1 MGIKFA
7 NGGFITTIQDM
18 GRTGYQEFG
27 VPAAGVMDTMAFR
40 KANILVGNDENE
52 AALEITLMGPMFTF
66 TSDNIIAVTGGNLGA
81 KLNGKDIPMY
91 QAVLAKKGDTMSF
104 MGIKS
109 GSRAYVAF
117 AGGLDVPV
125 VMGSKSTHLKSNLGG
140 FEGRKLGPG
149 DEIEF
154 TAPKTALPNMS
165 KRTVPA
171 DDYSKASCTLRVILG
186 PQDDCFTEA
195 GIKTFLSSTYTLTNE
210 ADRMGLRFE
219 GEKIEHKNGG
229 DIITDGISFGAV
241 QVPSH
246 GQPIVMM
253 ADHQTTGGY
262 TKIAGIIS
270 ADLPKA
276 AQLKPGCKVNFQQ
289 VSVEEAQDIYVKEL
303 EELKALKEKLD
314 YVPEKGTAKERE
326 AVAMAVASASAS
338 GNPYTAKKK
347 YRVVVDGEEFYR
359 RTGNRG
365 QGTEIESRGTVFPS
379 PLPFP
384 GKAVSNRRKTLIL
397 KEKEVDT
404 SGVV

>member
-246 GQPIVMM
+246 GTPIVMM

-262 TKIAGIIS
+262 TKIACVVS
-270 ADLPKA
+270 VDLPEL
-276 AQLKPGCKVNFQQ
+276 AQCMPGHTVRFKKIGI
-289 VSVEEAQDIYVKEL
+289 EEAQELYCQWRDYLKRLEKEL
-303 EELKALKEKLD
+303 NCPAEPASELQAVGLAAAVNED
-314 YVPEKGTAKERE
+314 RRYWGDHGT
-326 AVAMAVASASAS
+326 
-338 GNPYTAKKK
+338 
-347 YRVVVDGEEFYR
+347 YRVVV
-359 RTGNRG
+359 N
-365 QGTEIESRGTVFPS
+365 GTEFLVELKREIEQFR
-379 PLPFP
+379 
-384 GKAVSNRRKTLIL
+384 
-397 KEKEVDT
+397 
-404 SGVV
+404 

>member
-1 MGIKFA
+1 MGIQFV
-7 NGGFITTIQDM
+7 NGGFITTIQGM

-52 AALEITLMGPMFTF
+52 AALELTLMGPMFTF

-81 KLNGKDIPMY
+81 KLNGKDLPMY

-140 FEGRKLGPG
+140 FKGRKLGPG

-154 TAPKTALPNMS
+154 AAPKTILPNMS

-171 DDYSKASCTLRVILG
+171 DDYSNTSCTLRVILG

-195 GIKTFLSSTYTLTNE
+195 GIRTFLNSTYTLTNE

-303 EELKALKEKLD
+303 EELKTLKEKLD

-326 AVAMAVASASAS
+326 AVAMAVASAAAS
-338 GNPYTAKKK
+338 GNPYVAKKK
-347 YRVVVDGEEFYR
+347 YRVVIDGEEFIVDLE
-359 RTGNRG
+359 
-365 QGTEIESRGTVFPS
+365 TEVKGLR
-379 PLPFP
+379 
-384 GKAVSNRRKTLIL
+384 
-397 KEKEVDT
+397 
-404 SGVV
+404 

>member
-27 VPAAGVMDTMAFR
+27 VPAAGVMDTLSFR

-52 AALEITLMGPMFTF
+52 AALEVTLMGPMFTF
-66 TSDNIIAVTGGNLGA
+66 TSDNIIAVTGGDLGA
-81 KLNGKDIPMY
+81 KINGKDIPMY
-91 QAVLAKKGDTMSF
+91 QAILAKKGDTMSF

-117 AGGLDVPV
+117 AGGLDIPV
-125 VMGSKSTHLKSNLGG
+125 VMGSKSTHMKSNLGG

-154 TAPKTALPNMS
+154 TAPKTTLPNMS
-165 KRTVPA
+165 RRVLPA
-171 DDYSKASCTLRVILG
+171 DDFSKASCELRVILG
-186 PQDDCFTEA
+186 PQDDCFTEK
-195 GIKTFLSSTYTLTNE
+195 GIQTFLSSTYTLTNE

-262 TKIAGIIS
+262 TKIAGVIS
-270 ADLPKA
+270 VDLPKA
-276 AQLKPGCKVNFQQ
+276 AQLKPGCKVTFRA
-289 VSVEEAQDIYVKEL
+289 VTVEEAQDALIKEL
-303 EELKALKEKLD
+303 EELKAMREKLD
-314 YVPEKGTAKERE
+314 FVPEKGRAKERE
-326 AVAMAVASASAS
+326 AVAMAVASAAAS
-338 GNPYTAKKK
+338 GNPYVAKKK
-347 YRVVVDGEEFYR
+347 YRVVVDGEEFIVELE
-359 RTGNRG
+359 
-365 QGTEIESRGTVFPS
+365 TEV
-379 PLPFP
+379 P
-384 GKAVSNRRKTLIL
+384 GLR
-397 KEKEVDT
+397 
-404 SGVV
+404 

>member
-1 MGIKFA
+1 M
-7 NGGFITTIQDM
+7 
-18 GRTGYQEFG
+18 
-27 VPAAGVMDTMAFR
+27 
-40 KANILVGNDENE
+40 
-52 AALEITLMGPMFTF
+52 
-66 TSDNIIAVTGGNLGA
+66 
-81 KLNGKDIPMY
+81 
-91 QAVLAKKGDTMSF
+91 
-104 MGIKS
+104 
-109 GSRAYVAF
+109 
-117 AGGLDVPV
+117 
-125 VMGSKSTHLKSNLGG
+125 
-140 FEGRKLGPG
+140 
-149 DEIEF
+149 
-154 TAPKTALPNMS
+154 
-165 KRTVPA
+165 
-171 DDYSKASCTLRVILG
+171 ILG

-347 YRVVVDGEEFYR
+347 YRVVVDGEEFIVELE
-359 RTGNRG
+359 
-365 QGTEIESRGTVFPS
+365 TEVKGLR
-379 PLPFP
+379 
-384 GKAVSNRRKTLIL
+384 
-397 KEKEVDT
+397 
-404 SGVV
+404 

>member
-303 EELKALKEKLD
+303 EELNCLF
-314 YVPEKGTAKERE
+314 
-326 AVAMAVASASAS
+326 SAS
-338 GNPYTAKKK
+338 GEDEN
-347 YRVVVDGEEFYR
+347 E
-359 RTGNRG
+359 
-365 QGTEIESRGTVFPS
+365 
-379 PLPFP
+379 
-384 GKAVSNRRKTLIL
+384 
-397 KEKEVDT
+397 
-404 SGVV
+404 